1 MWFRSLLAAAVLFG
15 AMATVSAKECPVRN
29 ATLDAREDVIRKAH
43 TCRRALQ
50 MMEACAYGASGD
62 VALGAVVTAK
72 CEGDFLSQLDNR
84 ERQAY
89 DRRVGRCRRK
99 YRNEVGTMF
108 RSFEAFCRAGVARD
122 FSDQYRNAATRK

>member
-15 AMATVSAKECPVRN
+15 AIATVSAKECPVQD
-29 ATLDAREDVIRKAH
+29 ATLEARADVIRRAP

-50 MMEACAYGASGD
+50 TMEGCAYGASGD

-72 CEGDFLSQLDNR
+72 CEADFLSRLGKS
-84 ERQAY
+84 ERRAY
-89 DRRVGRCRRK
+89 ARKLARCARK
-99 YRNEVGTMF
+99 YRHEIGTMY

-122 FSDQYRNAATRK
+122 YSDRYRNAGVRK

>member
-1 MWFRSLLAAAVLFG
+1 MSLRSLLAAAALFG
-15 AMATVSAKECPVRN
+15 AIATVSAKECPVRD
-29 ATLDAREDVIRKAH
+29 ATLEAREDVIRKAP

-50 MMEACAYGASGD
+50 LMEACAYRASGD

-72 CEGDFLSQLDNR
+72 CEGDFLSQLDKR
-84 ERQAY
+84 ERHAY
-89 DRRVGRCRRK
+89 DLNVGRCRRK

-122 FSDQYRNAATRK
+122 FSDQYRKAAVRK

>member
-1 MWFRSLLAAAVLFG
+1 MSLRSLLAAAALLG
-15 AMATVSAKECPVRN
+15 AIATVSAKECPVRD
-29 ATLDAREDVIRKAH
+29 ATLGAREDVIRKAH

-50 MMEACAYGASGD
+50 LMQACAYGASGD
-62 VALGAVVTAK
+62 VALGAVVAAK
-72 CEGDFLSQLDNR
+72 CEGDFLSQLDKR

-89 DRRVGRCRRK
+89 DHNLGRCRRK

-122 FSDQYRNAATRK
+122 FSDQYRKAAVRK